1 MSKTVTNFLDA
12 IETPSDINEHLV
24 ALYSLAGRCHSV
36 AELGV
41 RYALSSTALIAA
53 RPDSLKSYDIE
64 LSPEALRIFKD
75 GEKDGVNCQLIQSSS
90 FDVTLDDVTNWIDD
104 MDLSNIQTIIDAWTS
119 SLQSSE
125 YIQNGFKAMSN
136 GEEGIKKK

>member
-1 MSKTVTNFLDA
+1 MNGL
-12 IETPSDINEHLV
+12 IEITMGGE
-24 ALYSLAGRCHSV
+24 
-36 AELGV
+36 V
-41 RYALSSTALIAA
+41 RTLKFGNYALMSYNVLTATDAGETKQLDIDYQMIDFV
-53 RPDSLKSYDIE
+53 RDVTYCGLKNYYKISK
-64 LSPEALRIFKD
+64 RT
-75 GEKDGVNCQLIQSSS
+75 

-104 MDLSNIQTIIDAWTS
+104 MDLSNIQVIIDAWTN

>member
-1 MSKTVTNFLDA
+1 MNGL
-12 IETPSDINEHLV
+12 IEITMGGE
-24 ALYSLAGRCHSV
+24 
-36 AELGV
+36 V
-41 RYALSSTALIAA
+41 RTLKFGNYALMSYNVLTATDAGETKKLDIDYQMIDFVRDIAYCG
-53 RPDSLKSYDIE
+53 LKNYYKISK
-64 LSPEALRIFKD
+64 RT
-75 GEKDGVNCQLIQSSS
+75 

-125 YIQNGFKAMSN
+125 YIQNGFKAMST

>member
-1 MSKTVTNFLDA
+1 MNGL
-12 IETPSDINEHLV
+12 IEITMGGE
-24 ALYSLAGRCHSV
+24 
-36 AELGV
+36 V
-41 RYALSSTALIAA
+41 RTLKFGNYALMSYNVLTATDAGESKQLDKDYQMIDFV
-53 RPDSLKSYDIE
+53 RDITYCGLKNYYKISK
-64 LSPEALRIFKD
+64 RT
-75 GEKDGVNCQLIQSSS
+75 

-125 YIQNGFKAMSN
+125 YIQNGFKAMST